1 MPGRILIV
9 DDEADIL
16 AVVGARLQAAGYETA
31 TAGNGLEGLSLARDW
46 QPDLVILDLMLPGID
61 GFSVCAML
69 KRDQRLARI
78 PVLILTAR
86 VQAGDKKTSA
96 DLGAD
101 GYLTKPF
108 KTEELL
114 GRIAELLGHSA
125 PDHERIPAAQ
135 AAS

>member
-1 MPGRILIV
+1 
-9 DDEADIL
+9 
-16 AVVGARLQAAGYETA
+16 VVSARLEAAGYETA
-31 TAGNGLEGLSLARDW
+31 TAGNGLEGLDLAREW
-46 QPDLVILDLMLPGID
+46 QPDLVVLDLMLPGID

-69 KRDQRLARI
+69 KRDQRLGRI

-108 KTEELL
+108 KSEDLL
-114 GRIAELLGHSA
+114 GRIAELLAGRGA
-125 PDHERIPAAQ
+125 TDERVSAAQ
-135 AAS
+135 AAT